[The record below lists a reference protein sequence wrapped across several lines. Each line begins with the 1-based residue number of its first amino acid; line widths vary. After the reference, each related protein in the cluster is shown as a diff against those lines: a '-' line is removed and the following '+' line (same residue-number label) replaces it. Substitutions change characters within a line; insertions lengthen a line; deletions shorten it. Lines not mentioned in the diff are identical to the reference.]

1 LKAYTAACLWVV
13 LFNHQGIKA
22 IMSREEILREM
33 QILRQ
38 EYQRQADI
46 DNYQYYIVKDQQDNQ
61 FNANY
66 ILPQQPED

>member
-1 LKAYTAACLWVV
+1 
-13 LFNHQGIKA
+13 
-22 IMSREEILREM
+22 MSREEILREM